1 MFIAS
6 LILKILIMKKITYII
21 LLCLFTSITK
31 SQPYGETTYPHTNS
45 FLSSGTRVTLL
56 GAGFLM
62 AGYQINNAPATAN
75 FYIDR
80 TGPGGGFPLGT
91 PWFSN
96 EYQIQSGSPGCIGGL
111 NQVSN
116 CSGVSVIEAQGGVG
130 GLAYALTG
138 AFDQG
143 CFFAT
148 LDQNG
153 SVIMQVF
160 FEFPANSSR
169 PTKPLIIQT
178 AAQNTGLANFYLCG
192 TYLNNLT
199 RYTYI
204 IKVNQTPTVVWSK
217 IYDLGAFTSID
228 ARAIVESP
236 YTNDLAIVGSA
247 YRSATAVGSK
257 GFFMLVNN
265 STGALSSF
273 EMIGQS
279 TSLAQNDTLSSIAVA
294 NSPAPA
300 TAGFIV
306 GGYLDTIP
314 PGGATLVGKAWF
326 MKLKPTGPVIWNS
339 VFRTSLD
346 PSAGMVM
353 GVIERLS
360 ILGYQYYGA
369 VFSPNVGIIVMR
381 LDASG
386 NPFTVTIPAL
396 ANFNTFVYGGSGVLS
411 SPNSI
416 SFEPNN
422 LATNDLGIHVYGT
435 YDVSSGGDHYFVEAY
450 FNGAEPCLPT
460 RNNLGT
466 VSPGSNVFFYPT
478 VSVNNG
484 LSSCFNFNIAQSAVA
499 ITPSIICTATSM
511 ASGSNARQ
519 ALATSLPEQN
529 NASGLTEIF
538 PNPSSERVIIKYS
551 IIDEQPISFVLY
563 DLLGNLI
570 KQISPFP
577 QTIGNHQVELNF
589 KSLGLETGVYIL
601 YGNINGSDFKQKIIY
616 RKE

>member
-6 LILKILIMKKITYII
+6 LILKTLIMKKITYII

-45 FLSSGTRVTLL
+45 FLSSGTRTGLL

-62 AGYQINNAPATAN
+62 AGYQITNAPATAN

-80 TGPGGGFPLGT
+80 TGPGGAFSAGLPS
-91 PWFSN
+91 FSN
-96 EYQIQSGSPGCIGGL
+96 EYQIQNGSPGCTGGL
-111 NQVSN
+111 SQVLN
-116 CSGVSVIEAQGGVG
+116 CAGVSVIETSAGGTVD
-130 GLAYALTG
+130 YALTG
-138 AFDQG
+138 AFDSG

-148 LDQNG
+148 LASNG
-153 SVIMQVF
+153 SVIGNVF
-160 FEFPANSSR
+160 FAFPVNSSS
-169 PTKPLIIQT
+169 PTKPLITEALLPSQG
-178 AAQNTGLANFYLCG
+178 NANYYICG
-192 TYLNNLT
+192 TYINNSR

-204 IKVNQTPTVVWSK
+204 IKVDETTAVIWSK
-217 IYDLGAFTSID
+217 IYDLGAGTSIN
-228 ARAIVESP
+228 ARAIIDSP
-236 YTNDLAIVGSA
+236 YTSDLAIVGSA

-257 GFFMLVNN
+257 GFFMRVNN
-265 STGALSSF
+265 GTGAVTNF
-273 EMIGQS
+273 DMIGQS
-279 TSLAQNDTLSSIAVA
+279 TSLAQNDTLSAISIAQS
-294 NSPAPA
+294 NNGGSN
-300 TAGFIV
+300 GFIV

-314 PGGATLVGKAWF
+314 SPLVGKAWF
-326 MKLKPTGPVIWNS
+326 MKLQPNGAVIWNS

-353 GVIERLS
+353 GVIERNGGAT
-360 ILGYQYYGA
+360 GYQYYGA
-369 VFSPNVGIIVMR
+369 VFSPNLGIIVMR

-386 NPFTVTIPAL
+386 NPFTITIPAL
-396 ANFNTFVYGGSGVLS
+396 ANFNTFVYSGSGVLS

-450 FNGAEPCLPT
+450 FNGEEPCFPT
-460 RNNLGT
+460 RNSLGI

-484 LSSCFNFNIAQSAVA
+484 LSNCSNFNLAQSPVQVA
-499 ITPSIICTATSM
+499 TTLLCTTISM
-511 ASGSNARQ
+511 PSGSNARQ
-519 ALATSLPEQN
+519 ALATSLPEQI

-538 PNPSSERVIIKYS
+538 PNPSNESVIIKYS
-551 IIDEQPISFVLY
+551 VSDEQPTSFVLY
-563 DLLGNLI
+563 DLLGNLV
-570 KQISPFP
+570 KQINPIL
-577 QTIGNHQVELNF
+577 QTMGSHQVELNF

-601 YGNINGSDFKQKIIY
+601 YGNINGSDFKKKIIY